1 MDASTFTAEA
11 LQLEELP
18 DVLTKDQVLHAVRQ
32 ALQQGQDARSDLD
45 ETRITALRSAL
56 TEIEKVTKDPVTALL
71 ARRALVVDDD

>member
-18 DVLTKDQVLHAVRQ
+18 DVLQVLHAVRQ

-45 ETRITALRSAL
+45 ETRIAALRSAL
-56 TEIEKVTKDPVTALL
+56 TEIENVTKDPVTALL